1 MKKKKVVVN
10 DIQKD
15 CHDIISLAP
24 KYDEDIKQYED
35 IITSALS
42 ELEHPKT
49 KKKKNK
55 NIAITGIY
63 GAGKSTV
70 IRSYFNLKE
79 EDVCY
84 VTLGYYSSKE
94 DTNIVEE
101 TIEDTRKD
109 NEKVESK
116 SIKKKIY
123 TDDEIEKGILQQIL
137 YSKRPG
143 IISNSR
149 FSRIDKF
156 EDLCSELLFSFSV
169 SFFTSLLIN
178 WFYSYI
184 SNNNFISLISKLSF
198 WLTLILSTIFGGILV
213 LMILR
218 GLLKINK
225 FTFHNLEIGKNKNDE
240 SVLNNNIDEL
250 LHFFLYNKESIVVFE
265 DLDRLPNAIEVFSK
279 LKEINAILNSSIEN
293 KTIQFIYV
301 TGDSIFKNGEDRT
314 KFFDIIIPIVPL
326 VSNMNAKSYLLSK
339 KIDIFSDIEEANIK
353 IVSKYIKDY
362 RQANDIINEYR
373 IYLNNYME
381 RIDSGYN
388 NNLLL
393 QDKNQLFY
401 LIAYK
406 VLYPYNFSR
415 LFDDRRSNV
424 IDCVIFVYY
433 NDTEEFLTNKLKEI
447 EDPIIIEMKS
457 IGKEIEEKSKK
468 LYFDGKEINLNLSNP
483 TQTDVNKFTLKFTQ
497 NKPLYLVNLNKEKEI
512 IEEKKL
518 YTDYQKWNSK
528 LIDYRLNEK
537 ISIINEKITHYEN
550 ENNIKFNDFEK
561 ELIENNVINEN
572 YKRLLTYNFES
583 LLNLSDERYVEELP
597 VGNYIDSKYKL
608 IDVKKV
614 YKNLTDKSFTY
625 NKICVDDLF
634 MYINENNIADAAYK
648 MRIFLENMNDYR
660 FQYILK
666 FTLSNAK
673 NSIIRKNPELINY
686 LWDYAEGLNVSDE
699 LIIKLIIFT
708 LQYCKTEEID
718 DKSHFYICINTF
730 EHLDDIFE
738 ENLDN
743 IQSGLLNTLVKFN
756 RECEYNPMN
765 INFLN
770 FIYEN
775 KRFYGNI
782 ELIIAIIKSRGISV
796 NNKNFMTMVYNNK
809 EELYNLYEY
818 IGPLFKKFFEECIDQ
833 IISLENSDEVIQDI
847 LSSQI
852 ASIEQKRRYLNYEK
866 GKIHNLTTIDYIFL
880 PYIVKNN
887 IYELNWENLLYILN
901 GNYDKY
907 NELNILEKT
916 FKVLQDNIRKLVV
929 EPLSDSKKIILTD
942 IVLNKVGTE
951 TSEAKEVYLSNKDL
965 VVCLINNSYLI
976 TDNVSTAAQIYKFQ
990 FEIEKKQINQFL
1002 KNSFKYFK
1010 DNISNNIDERLLED
1024 ILSINLSRQKRL
1036 DFYLNYQ
1043 HIYNDNINKKL
1054 FKILIDGENLKISN
1068 KNLINILSR
1077 FEYKEYFEISEKYHD
1092 TNKISDENYKE

>member
-1 MKKKKVVVN
+1 MKKKRTEVKDMQN
-10 DIQKD
+10 DYY
-15 CHDIISLAP
+15 DIISLAP
-24 KYDEDIKQYED
+24 KYDEDIKQYEH
-35 IITSALS
+35 IISSAL
-42 ELEHPKT
+42 LETEHSKT
-49 KKKKNK
+49 TKKKNK

-381 RIDSGYN
+381 RIDSSYN

-415 LFDDRRSNV
+415 LFDSKSDL
-424 IDCVIFVYY
+424 IECIYFIYY
-433 NDTEEFLTNKLKEI
+433 SDNDEFYRNKLKEI
-447 EDPIIIEMKS
+447 EKEVIIEMKN
-457 IGKEIEEKSKK
+457 IGKKKLEESKK
-468 LYFDGKEINLNLSNP
+468 LYFDGKESNLNLSNP
-483 TQTDVNKFTLKFTQ
+483 TSDDVNKFTLKIRQ
-497 NKPLYLVNLNKEKEI
+497 CKDIYLMDRNNKKEM
-512 IEEKKL
+512 IEEKSEYKN
-518 YTDYQKWNSK
+518 YQKWRT
-528 LIDYRLNEK
+528 RLLDHELEQNLSVIKEK
-537 ISIINEKITHYEN
+537 VSHYEN

-561 ELIENNVINEN
+561 ELIENKVINEN
-572 YKRLLTYNFES
+572 YKRLLTYNFEP
-583 LLNLSDERYVEELP
+583 LLNLADERYIEELV
-597 VGNYIDSKYKL
+597 VGDYIDSKYKL
-608 IDVKKV
+608 IDIKKV

-634 MYINENNIADAAYK
+634 AYMNKNNVRDAVHK
-648 MRIFLENMNDYR
+648 MKIFLENMNEYR
-660 FQYILK
+660 FEYILK
-666 FTLSNAK
+666 FTLK
-673 NSIIRKNPELINY
+673 DMEKSIIAKNPELVNF
-686 LWDYAEGLNVSDE
+686 LWDYPDIENINES
-699 LIIKLIIFT
+699 LINKLIIFT
-708 LQYCKTEEID
+708 LKYCKKED
-718 DKSHFYICINTF
+718 LNLNSYFYIRINRS

-738 ENLDN
+738 QNLDD
-743 IQSGLLNTLVKFN
+743 IKKGLLNPLVKFN
-756 RECEYNPMN
+756 DECEFN
-765 INFLN
+765 ITNQQFLN
-770 FIYEN
+770 FIYEK
-775 KRFYGNI
+775 KRFYENV
-782 ELIIAIIKSRGISV
+782 ELIIAIIKSKGIEV
-796 NNKNFMTMVYNNK
+796 NKKNYMTVIYNNK
-809 EELYNLYEY
+809 EELGNLYEY
-818 IGPLFKKFFEECIDQ
+818 TGPLFKKFFEECIDQ
-833 IISLENSDEVIQDI
+833 IISLENSDEVIKES
-847 LSSQI
+847 LSNKF
-852 ASIEQKRRYLNYEK
+852 ASVEQKKKYLKYEK
-866 GKIHNLTTIDYIFL
+866 GKICDLTTIDNIFL
-880 PYIVKNN
+880 TDIVKNN
-887 IYELNWENLLYILN
+887 IYEINWGNLLYILN

-907 NELNILEKT
+907 NELSILEKT
-916 FKVLQDNIRKLVV
+916 FKVLQDNIIKLVN

-942 IVLNKVGTE
+942 IVLNKINIE
-951 TSEAKEVYLSNKDL
+951 TIAKEVYLANQDI
-965 VVCLINNSYLI
+965 VRCLINNSYLI
-976 TDNVSTAAQIYKFQ
+976 TDNVNTAAKIYSYELEQTQIKKF
-990 FEIEKKQINQFL
+990 IKT
-1002 KNSFKYFK
+1002 SFKYFSN
-1010 DNISNNIDERLLED
+1010 NISNNIEVRLLED
-1024 ILSINLSRQKRL
+1024 VLNISFSRQKRL

-1043 HIYNDNINKKL
+1043 HIYNENINQLL
-1054 FKILIDGENLKISN
+1054 FNILVNGENLKISN
-1068 KNLINILSR
+1068 QNLIKISARLSAIKKLNLLKKYNILN
-1077 FEYKEYFEISEKYHD
+1077 EK
-1092 TNKISDENYKE
+1092 NN

>member
-1 MKKKKVVVN
+1 M
-10 DIQKD
+10 
-15 CHDIISLAP
+15 
-24 KYDEDIKQYED
+24 
-35 IITSALS
+35 
-42 ELEHPKT
+42 
-49 KKKKNK
+49 
-55 NIAITGIY
+55 
-63 GAGKSTV
+63 
-70 IRSYFNLKE
+70 KE

-101 TIEDTRKD
+101 TIEEVKQDKK
-109 NEKVESK
+109 EVESK
-116 SIKKKIY
+116 TIKKKVY

-143 IISNSR
+143 IISHSR

-156 EDLCSELLFSFSV
+156 EDLCSELLFSFTAA
-169 SFFTSLLIN
+169 FFIVLLIN

-184 SNNNFISLISKLSF
+184 LNNNFISLLSKLSF
-198 WLTLILSTIFGGILV
+198 WITLILSTIFGGVLI

-353 IVSKYIKDY
+353 TVSKYIKDY

-634 MYINENNIADAAYK
+634 MYMNENNIADAAYK

-686 LWDYAEGLNVSDE
+686 LWD
-699 LIIKLIIFT
+699 
-708 LQYCKTEEID
+708 
-718 DKSHFYICINTF
+718 
-730 EHLDDIFE
+730 
-738 ENLDN
+738 
-743 IQSGLLNTLVKFN
+743 
-756 RECEYNPMN
+756 
-765 INFLN
+765 
-770 FIYEN
+770 
-775 KRFYGNI
+775 
-782 ELIIAIIKSRGISV
+782 
-796 NNKNFMTMVYNNK
+796 
-809 EELYNLYEY
+809 
-818 IGPLFKKFFEECIDQ
+818 
-833 IISLENSDEVIQDI
+833 
-847 LSSQI
+847 
-852 ASIEQKRRYLNYEK
+852 
-866 GKIHNLTTIDYIFL
+866 
-880 PYIVKNN
+880 
-887 IYELNWENLLYILN
+887 
-901 GNYDKY
+901 
-907 NELNILEKT
+907 
-916 FKVLQDNIRKLVV
+916 
-929 EPLSDSKKIILTD
+929 
-942 IVLNKVGTE
+942 
-951 TSEAKEVYLSNKDL
+951 
-965 VVCLINNSYLI
+965 
-976 TDNVSTAAQIYKFQ
+976 
-990 FEIEKKQINQFL
+990 
-1002 KNSFKYFK
+1002 
-1010 DNISNNIDERLLED
+1010 
-1024 ILSINLSRQKRL
+1024 
-1036 DFYLNYQ
+1036 
-1043 HIYNDNINKKL
+1043 
-1054 FKILIDGENLKISN
+1054 
-1068 KNLINILSR
+1068 
-1077 FEYKEYFEISEKYHD
+1077 
-1092 TNKISDENYKE
+1092 

>member
-1 MKKKKVVVN
+1 M
-10 DIQKD
+10 
-15 CHDIISLAP
+15 
-24 KYDEDIKQYED
+24 
-35 IITSALS
+35 
-42 ELEHPKT
+42 
-49 KKKKNK
+49 
-55 NIAITGIY
+55 
-63 GAGKSTV
+63 
-70 IRSYFNLKE
+70 
-79 EDVCY
+79 
-84 VTLGYYSSKE
+84 GYYSSKE

-101 TIEDTRKD
+101 TIEEIKQE
-109 NEKVESK
+109 NKEVESK
-116 SIKKKIY
+116 TIKKKVC

-137 YSKRPG
+137 YSKRPR
-143 IISNSR
+143 IISHSR

-156 EDLCSELLFSFSV
+156 EDLRSELLFSFTV
-169 SFFTSLLIN
+169 AFLIVLLIN
-178 WFYSYI
+178 WFYSDI
-184 SNNNFISLISKLSF
+184 SNNNFISLLSKLSF
-198 WLTLILSTIFGGILV
+198 WISLILSTIFGGVLI

-240 SVLNNNIDEL
+240 SILNNNIDEL

-265 DLDRLPNAIEVFSK
+265 DLDRLPNVIEVFSK

-339 KIDIFSDIEEANIK
+339 KIDIFSDIEETNIK
-353 IVSKYIKDY
+353 TVSKYIKDY

-373 IYLNNYME
+373 IYLNNYIE
-381 RIDSGYN
+381 RIEENYN
-388 NNLLL
+388 KNLLM

-401 LIAYK
+401 FIAYK

-415 LFDDRRSNV
+415 LFDRKSNV
-424 IDCVIFVYY
+424 IDCAIFVYY
-433 NDTEEFLTNKLKEI
+433 KDGEEFLRNKLKEI
-447 EDPIIIEMKS
+447 ENKIILEMKS

-483 TQTDVNKFTLKFTQ
+483 TQADVNKFTLKFIQ
-497 NKPLYLVNLNKEKEI
+497 NKPLYLVNLNNEKEI

-550 ENNIKFNDFEK
+550 ENNIKLNDFEK
-561 ELIENNVINEN
+561 ELLENNIINEN

-583 LLNLSDERYVEELP
+583 LLNLADERYVEELP
-597 VGNYIDSKYKL
+597 VGDYINSKYKL

-634 MYINENNIADAAYK
+634 TYMSESNVADVAYK

-660 FQYILK
+660 FQYILN
-666 FTLSNAK
+666 FTLSNAM
-673 NSIIRKNPELINY
+673 NSIIRKNPGLINY
-686 LWDYAEGLNVSDE
+686 LWNYAEGLNASDE

-708 LQYCKTEEID
+708 LQYCNMEEID
-718 DKSHFYICINTF
+718 DNSYFYICINTF

-770 FIYEN
+770 FIYYN
-775 KRFYGNI
+775 KRFYGNL

-796 NNKNFMTMVYNNK
+796 NNKNFMTIVYNNK
-809 EELYNLYEY
+809 EKLNILYEY

-833 IISLENSDEVIQDI
+833 IISLENSSKVIEDV
-847 LSSQI
+847 LSNQI
-852 ASIEQKRRYLNYEK
+852 SSIEQKKKYLKYEK
-866 GKIHNLTTIDYIFL
+866 GKIRDLTIIDNIFL
-880 PYIVKNN
+880 TDIVRDN
-887 IYELNWENLLYILN
+887 IYEINWGNLLYILN
-901 GNYDKY
+901 GSYDKY
-907 NELNILEKT
+907 SELNILEKT
-916 FKVLQDNIRKLVV
+916 FKVLQDNIIKLLN

-942 IVLNKVGTE
+942 IVLNKVYTE
-951 TSEAKEVYLSNKDL
+951 DSESKDIQLSNKGL
-965 VVCLINNSYLI
+965 IECLINKSYLI
-976 TDNVSTAAQIYKFQ
+976 ADDVKTAAMIYSYGLEHTQIQKF
-990 FEIEKKQINQFL
+990 IKT
-1002 KNSFKYFK
+1002 SFKYFSN
-1010 DNISNNIDERLLED
+1010 NISNSIEERLLED
-1024 ILSINLSRQKRL
+1024 VLNTIVARQKRL

-1043 HIYNDNINKKL
+1043 YIYNRNINILL
-1054 FKILIDGENLKISN
+1054 FNILTEGKNLKISDQ
-1068 KNLINILSR
+1068 NLMKIGSR
-1077 FEYKEYFEISEKYHD
+1077 LYFPEKTALFKKYHFP
-1092 TNKISDENYKE
+1092 NENNN

>member
-1 MKKKKVVVN
+1 M
-10 DIQKD
+10 
-15 CHDIISLAP
+15 
-24 KYDEDIKQYED
+24 
-35 IITSALS
+35 
-42 ELEHPKT
+42 
-49 KKKKNK
+49 
-55 NIAITGIY
+55 
-63 GAGKSTV
+63 
-70 IRSYFNLKE
+70 KE

-101 TIEDTRKD
+101 TIEEVKQDKK
-109 NEKVESK
+109 EVESK
-116 SIKKKIY
+116 TIKKKVY

-143 IISNSR
+143 IISHSR

-156 EDLCSELLFSFSV
+156 EDLCSELLFSFTAA
-169 SFFTSLLIN
+169 FFIVLLIN

-184 SNNNFISLISKLSF
+184 LNNNFISLLSKLSF
-198 WLTLILSTIFGGILV
+198 WITLILSTIFGGVLI

-353 IVSKYIKDY
+353 TVSKYIKDY

-634 MYINENNIADAAYK
+634 MYMNENNIADAAYK
-648 MRIFLENMNDYR
+648 MRI
-660 FQYILK
+660 
-666 FTLSNAK
+666 
-673 NSIIRKNPELINY
+673 
-686 LWDYAEGLNVSDE
+686 
-699 LIIKLIIFT
+699 
-708 LQYCKTEEID
+708 
-718 DKSHFYICINTF
+718 
-730 EHLDDIFE
+730 
-738 ENLDN
+738 
-743 IQSGLLNTLVKFN
+743 
-756 RECEYNPMN
+756 
-765 INFLN
+765 
-770 FIYEN
+770 
-775 KRFYGNI
+775 
-782 ELIIAIIKSRGISV
+782 
-796 NNKNFMTMVYNNK
+796 
-809 EELYNLYEY
+809 
-818 IGPLFKKFFEECIDQ
+818 
-833 IISLENSDEVIQDI
+833 
-847 LSSQI
+847 
-852 ASIEQKRRYLNYEK
+852 
-866 GKIHNLTTIDYIFL
+866 
-880 PYIVKNN
+880 
-887 IYELNWENLLYILN
+887 
-901 GNYDKY
+901 
-907 NELNILEKT
+907 
-916 FKVLQDNIRKLVV
+916 
-929 EPLSDSKKIILTD
+929 
-942 IVLNKVGTE
+942 
-951 TSEAKEVYLSNKDL
+951 
-965 VVCLINNSYLI
+965 
-976 TDNVSTAAQIYKFQ
+976 
-990 FEIEKKQINQFL
+990 
-1002 KNSFKYFK
+1002 
-1010 DNISNNIDERLLED
+1010 
-1024 ILSINLSRQKRL
+1024 
-1036 DFYLNYQ
+1036 
-1043 HIYNDNINKKL
+1043 
-1054 FKILIDGENLKISN
+1054 
-1068 KNLINILSR
+1068 
-1077 FEYKEYFEISEKYHD
+1077 
-1092 TNKISDENYKE
+1092 